1 VNPERCK
8 QDPLT
13 YKITPFTE
21 NFQQK
26 AYITFSRPVSMTL
39 DEFNQAVQINF
50 NGRALKAG
58 EFTAVVFNT
67 TTYVVTILISN
78 R

>member
-1 VNPERCK
+1 
-8 QDPLT
+8 
-13 YKITPFTE
+13 
-21 NFQQK
+21 
-26 AYITFSRPVSMTL
+26 MTL